1 MRGRIASDASVD
13 RWARHDWWGPTI
25 DSPDPLALA
34 RFYARLLDERTKTL
48 LPDGHPFCLYAGE

>member
-1 MRGRIASDASVD
+1 MDASLQTP
-13 RWARHDWWGPTI
+13 RWTDGPATTGGAPTI